1 MKPYLL
7 PAATALIGFAIAWI
21 AKPAAPTITA
31 PSNADQATVQVRP
44 TRAGPGTRPDGVH
57 LARPTEVR
65 ARDFPLVEQA
75 EQGPK
80 TREQAKMLRLTEAL
94 GLSVDQEG
102 SIIQLVKDAAKLV
115 NMDLSAMDE
124 MTLRGNAIQEGLQK
138 VLTPDQYAKFQEI
151 QIRERD
157 NRTELRAQRMLAD
170 TIEFIDLSPVQR
182 DQVVNRL
189 RQKAREDLQA
199 IPASATLL
207 FDKTI
212 LPTGGGE
219 ISPEGVILLTQ
230 MGEKIKLKN
239 PLELQTEVMN
249 RHKEELEETLK
260 CFDGIL
266 TPAQM
271 GQYTASLA
279 EKQAT
284 MDRFRADVA
293 KRAPSLLPD
302 PTLGDPASETPK

>member
-7 PAATALIGFAIAWI
+7 PAATALLGFALAWI
-21 AKPAAPTITA
+21 AKPAGTPITT
-31 PSNADQATVQVRP
+31 PSTVEQSTVPQRS
-44 TRAGPGTRPDGVH
+44 TRAGPGTRTDGVH
-57 LARPTEVR
+57 TTRPTEVR
-65 ARDFPLVEQA
+65 AGDFPLVELA

-80 TREQAKMLRLTEAL
+80 TLEEAKMLRLTEAL
-94 GLSVDQEG
+94 GLSIDQEG

-138 VLTPDQYAKFQEI
+138 VLTAAQFAKFQEI

-170 TIEFIDLSPVQR
+170 TIEFIDLSPDQR
-182 DQVVNRL
+182 EQVVNRL

-199 IPASATLL
+199 IPASASLL
-207 FDKTI
+207 FDKSI
-212 LPTGGGE
+212 LPAGGGE
-219 ISPEGVILLTQ
+219 ISPEGVLLLTQ
-230 MGEKIKLKN
+230 MGEKIKMTN
-239 PLELQTEVMN
+239 PLELQIEVMN
-249 RHKEELEETLK
+249 HHKFELEQILK

-279 EKQAT
+279 QKQVT
-284 MDRFRADVA
+284 MDHLRENIARRDPS
-293 KRAPSLLPD
+293 APPD
-302 PTLGDPASETPK
+302 PTLGDPASDAPK